1 MALSLEEL
9 QALETQLNFDAQ
21 QIPQNLDNED
31 ARGTNGEDTLIGSA
45 SNEAIA
51 GLAGNDTLSGKSGLD
66 TLLGGAG
73 DDRIE
78 SNGGKALLLGDEG
91 NDVLSALSDIDIAN
105 DDSTLLG
112 GQGEDVLTGSIKD
125 DLLFGGSEADD
136 LDGQNGQDNLNGGI
150 GSDTLNGGKG
160 DDLVVGD
167 LNDDLVVGGDGNDIV
182 DGGEG
187 NDIFYDTQG
196 NDNLTAGEGSDSFI
210 LLPSTDA
217 DKILDFQDG
226 QDKLVL
232 VEDFPKRGL
241 TFEQLEITDN
251 NGNASISIADTGEV
265 LVELAGV
272 SADAINAEDFSTQKT
287 QDLLNSTPEMEMGSS
302 TTEFTQSST
311 GEQNSSQPDNQ
322 NQPEQLAPE
331 DQIGAVTSQG
341 VEAMKVDEARD
352 RFDVDGEG
360 ITIGLISD
368 SFDRSLI
375 TDISANDDVLSGD
388 LPGEGNPNGYNQP
401 VGVLDDSADNS
412 NFLED
417 GGGTDEGRAM
427 LQLVHDV
434 APGAELVFSAAGISG
449 SRGDSQVFSDAIDNL
464 VDAGADIIVDDV
476 QALSDPFYE
485 ASHTCLGA
493 KCEYPALQY

>member
-1 MALSLEEL
+1 MALNLEEL
-9 QALETQLNFDAQ
+9 QALETQFDFDAQ
-21 QIPQNLDNED
+21 QIAQNLNNED
-31 ARGTNGEDTLIGSA
+31 VRGTEGEDTLIGST

-66 TLLGGAG
+66 TLLGGEG

-91 NDVLSALSDIDIAN
+91 NDVLSALSDIDLAN

-167 LNDDLVVGGDGNDIV
+167 LDDDLVVGGDGNDLV
-182 DGGEG
+182 NGGEG

-196 NDNLTAGEGSDSFI
+196 KDNLTAGEGSDSFI
-210 LLPSTDA
+210 LLPGTDA
-217 DKILDFQDG
+217 DTILDFQDG

-251 NGNASISIADTGEV
+251 NGNASISIADTGEA

-272 SADAINAEDFSTQKT
+272 SADAINAEDFTTQKT
-287 QDLLNSTPEMEMGSS
+287 QDLLNSTPGMEMGSS

-311 GEQNSSQPDNQ
+311 EGQNSSQPNNQ
-322 NQPEQLAPE
+322 NQNQLEQLAPE

-401 VGVLDDSADNS
+401 VRVLDDSANNL
-412 NFLED
+412 NFE
-417 GGGTDEGRAM
+417 
-427 LQLVHDV
+427 
-434 APGAELVFSAAGISG
+434 
-449 SRGDSQVFSDAIDNL
+449 QVNQR
-464 VDAGADIIVDDV
+464 IIY
-476 QALSDPFYE
+476 LLMS
-485 ASHTCLGA
+485 S
-493 KCEYPALQY
+493 